1 MVWEFE
7 NKFNEVL
14 QKEKSNEGHGDSS
27 REATPEQTYKRY
39 RKRPDDPTT
48 VTTSSSSSSSSPATM
63 KHVYGEVDFVKS
75 KNTKASHQSQS
86 SATSGAT
93 WEAKKM
99 EREEAPRRKELRR
112 SQKARRESAILSQR
126 LRE

>member
-1 MVWEFE
+1 MVGEFE

-39 RKRPDDPTT
+39 RKRSDDPTT
-48 VTTSSSSSSSSPATM
+48 VTTSSSSSSSSSPATM
-63 KHVYGEVDFVKS
+63 KHVYGEVDFVES

-86 SATSGAT
+86 
-93 WEAKKM
+93 
-99 EREEAPRRKELRR
+99 
-112 SQKARRESAILSQR
+112 
-126 LRE
+126 